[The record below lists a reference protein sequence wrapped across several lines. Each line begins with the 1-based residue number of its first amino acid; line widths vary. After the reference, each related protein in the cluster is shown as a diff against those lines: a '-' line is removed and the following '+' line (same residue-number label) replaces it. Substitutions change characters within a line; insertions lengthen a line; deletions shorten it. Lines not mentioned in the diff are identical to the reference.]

1 MPIPFGK
8 GDCTVF
14 RKVMSSED
22 TITEFAP
29 APRTDAQSRVLLA
42 CERPMGHELPDEGGV
57 RVVFDD
63 SIVQGTTS
71 EKRRMWMRRP
81 RGSWTGRST
90 ARSGMGRAGSRAI
103 GMDAEPALSENMG
116 KRKERTWA
124 SSDPLAR
131 GWWQS

>member
-1 MPIPFGK
+1 M
-8 GDCTVF
+8 F

-63 SIVQGTTS
+63 SIVQGTTN
-71 EKRRMWMRRP
+71 EKRQDVDEAAAGLMD
-81 RGSWTGRST
+81 
-90 ARSGMGRAGSRAI
+90 RAEYRAKWYGESR
-103 GMDAEPALSENMG
+103 E
-116 KRKERTWA
+116 
-124 SSDPLAR
+124 
-131 GWWQS
+131 